1 MDYSKKYS
9 SKIQERF
16 RKGSITDSAAGH
28 NHDWVGAKTVAIYSM
43 VPAELTAYGRGST
56 RFGTITD
63 LDLAKQEMTCSQ
75 TGSFIKHLETLDN
88 SDVSVELAAGK
99 FLRMEIDEKVNP
111 TMDKYRLK
119 KWLEGAATLK
129 QLGSAS
135 TKSTIVGNI
144 MDLAGAMGDN
154 LAPDTNRKLFVK
166 NSVYILLKQADA
178 VVGIDAGDYN
188 RKAVEKGV
196 VGTFDGMKVIPVPS
210 SWLPS
215 GAEFMIK
222 CAGTS
227 EDPVKL
233 AQYDVIPK
241 TAGYSGAI
249 AQGLVYYDAFVIGEK
264 NVGIGVSGLNTCVL
278 SAPTITISS
287 HTMGIAAVTGAKLVY
302 TLDGSDPRWSPTAV
316 SGTVGG
322 AISGV
327 TTTAGTKVR
336 AIAVKDGCVGIEAT
350 ATDS

>member
-16 RKGSITDSAAGH
+16 RKGSLTDAAAGH

-43 VPAELTAYGRGST
+43 VPADLADYGRGST
-56 RFGTITD
+56 RYGTITD
-63 LDLAKQEMTCSQ
+63 LDLAKQEMTCTQ
-75 TGSFIKHLETLDN
+75 AKSFIRHLETLDN
-88 SDVSVELAAGK
+88 SDVSVELASGK
-99 FLRMEIDEKVNP
+99 FLRMEIDERINP

-119 KWLEGAATLK
+119 KWLEGAATVK

-144 MDLAGAMGDN
+144 MDLSGAMGDN
-154 LAPDTNRKLFVK
+154 LVPDGNRKLFIK
-166 NSVYILLKQADA
+166 NSAYILLKQADA
-178 VVGIDAGDYN
+178 IVGIDAGDYN
-188 RKAVEKGV
+188 RKAIEKGV

-222 CAGTS
+222 AEGTS

-264 NVGIGVSGLNTCVL
+264 NVGIGVAGLNTCVL
-278 SAPTITISS
+278 SAPVITISS
-287 HTMGIAAVTGAKLVY
+287 HTMGIAAITGAKIAY
-302 TLDGSDPRWSPTAV
+302 TLDGTDPRWSESAV
-316 SGTVGG
+316 VGAAG
-322 AISGV
+322 AAVSGV
-327 TTTAGTKVR
+327 TTTAGAKVR
-336 AIAVKDGCVGIEAT
+336 AVAFKDNCVSIEGT

>member
-9 SKIQERF
+9 EKIQERF
-16 RKGSITDSAAGH
+16 RKGSITDVAAGH
-28 NHDWVGAKTVAIYSM
+28 NHSFTGAKTVAIYSM
-43 VPAELTAYGRGST
+43 TPATLNAYGRGST

-75 TGSFIKHLETLDN
+75 TGSFIKHLEALDN
-88 SDVSVELAAGK
+88 SDVSVDLAAGK
-99 FLRMEIDEKVNP
+99 FIRMEIDEVINP

-129 QLGSAS
+129 QLASAS

-154 LAPDTNRKLFVK
+154 LAPDTNRKLFIK
-166 NSVYILLKQADA
+166 NSAYILLKQADA
-178 VVGIDAGDYN
+178 IVGIDAGDYN

-196 VGTFDGMKVIPVPS
+196 VGMFDGMKVIPVPS
-210 SWLPS
+210 SWLPT
-215 GAEFMIK
+215 GAEFLIK
-222 CAGTS
+222 CEGTS

-241 TAGYSGAI
+241 TAGYSGPI

-264 NVGIGVSGLNTCVL
+264 NVGIGVSGLSTCVL
-278 SAPTITISS
+278 TAPVITISS
-287 HTMGIAAVTGAKLVY
+287 HTMGIAAITGAKIAY

-316 SGTVGG
+316 IGTAG
-322 AISGV
+322 AAVSGV

-336 AIAVKDGCVGIEAT
+336 AVAFKDGCVAIEAT